1 MIPHRTSPLR
11 FRSLPSN
18 CFPEKLDTFGP
29 SILDPTTQWLPP
41 PPPQNLFKFATVRA
55 PRKPLVAD
63 TTVRNVPYTLNSTLY
78 QTLKTQRTGANA
90 RATMQATA
98 ITYKGTAAYVPT
110 VSDLYA
116 QFAGFQLV
124 DDYLRTNQKEA
135 VLADLKALVEGP
147 GVLNKTAGAYIGAG
161 TYGPLKSKVWD
172 NLMVQCILGEN
183 TALRTE
189 HTRILRLLNIIERIA
204 ANDPVLSTGAGI
216 FGLYMATVLM
226 PGDVFPLPDVPLPP
240 EPTTNPVDTT
250 AQDVAKE
257 RIADVTLAYEELKT
271 LYEQQNYKYRRY
283 KVDVKA
289 QNTVPPPAITI
300 YKHDPLVIDP
310 ETIGPTGTG
319 ISPKTKDVL
328 GELKIDLDQVYM
340 PYVHEQFQKELREQ
354 GKVAYAD
361 KGRQTVVRVGSSIV
375 RVENECANLA
385 EESPCSPLSMYVPWP
400 GGAGHSRPL
409 GIADLKVVQSQ
420 LYKYNLGE
428 VAHIEDILKGEKKT
442 RTFRNLDRTETTVV
456 DESET
461 TKESEQETQTTE
473 RFEMQKEASNVLQQ
487 DQQTSVSVTASYGFP
502 AGGGV
507 SLNAG
512 TASSTSQLEADRL
525 ATDYAKDVMDRALTR
540 VIERTRTEKTVTTI
554 IEHEDTAEHS
564 LDNTPT
570 GAGGTDNVVGVY
582 RWVDKIYY
590 NKVVN
595 YGRRLM
601 FEFVVPEPAA
611 FFVYSK
617 LVKPAT
623 GEAMQVPPPF
633 GIESFADIRVDNYD
647 QLAIQFGATGIKP
660 PPDLF
665 KSVAITNNIEPP
677 AGDPWHTWGASV
689 DIPEGYQA
697 DNASVRIL
705 LSAGSNMYI
714 HLWVGKQVCS
724 TQEGIYQ
731 VELPMDQETGKLAI
745 AARFHSNDF
754 SVAIEVRC
762 SPTAATFQQ
771 WQIDTYAALKT
782 AYDQK
787 LNDYNRWL
795 NQQAYLAAQYGT
807 NPDLNRQTERREL
820 KKHCIEFISGQRF
833 ESFDA
838 LRTNTGSGYPEF
850 SFTEATNEGKYIQFF
865 EQAFEW
871 EQISYYF
878 YAYFWARKREW
889 VNILKR
895 DESDPLF
902 MNFLQAGAAR
912 ILVSVRPG
920 YEKAMLH
927 YLSTGGEIWNGEDVP
942 APNDPLYVSIID
954 EIKEADGSFE
964 GGEDEGEPW
973 LSKVPTSLVYLE
985 HQGSPNDLPDYSADL
1000 PL

>member
-1 MIPHRTSPLR
+1 MAS
-11 FRSLPSN
+11 S
-18 CFPEKLDTFGP
+18 
-29 SILDPTTQWLPP
+29 
-41 PPPQNLFKFATVRA
+41 PQNLFKFATVRA
-55 PRKPLVAD
+55 PRRPLVVD
-63 TTVRNVPYTLNSTLY
+63 TAVRTVPYTLNSTLH
-78 QTLKTQRTGANA
+78 QTLAAQRTGANA
-90 RATMQATA
+90 RANMLASAT
-98 ITYKGTAAYVPT
+98 TYKGTAAYIAT
-110 VSDLYA
+110 VDGLYA
-116 QFAGFQLV
+116 LFPGFQLV
-124 DDYLRTNQKEA
+124 DDYLRTEQKDA
-135 VLADLKALVEGP
+135 VLADLKTLVEGP
-147 GVLNKTAGAYIGAG
+147 GVLNKTAAAYVGAG
-161 TYGPLKSKVWD
+161 GYGALKSKVWD
-172 NLMVQCILGEN
+172 NLIAQCILGGN
-183 TALRTE
+183 AALRAE
-189 HTRILRLLNIIERIA
+189 LTRILRLLNIIERIA
-204 ANDPVLSTGAGI
+204 ASDSALNTGAGI
-216 FGLYMATVLM
+216 FGLYMATVLVSA
-226 PGDVFPLPDVPLPP
+226 DVFPLPDVPLPP
-240 EPTTNPVDTT
+240 EPTTNPVDQRE
-250 AQDVAKE
+250 QDQAKE
-257 RIADVTLAYEELKT
+257 RIADITVAYEELKT
-271 LYEQQNYKYRRY
+271 LYDQQNYKYRRY

-289 QNTVPPPAITI
+289 QNTVPAPAIAI

-310 ETIGPTGTG
+310 ATIGPTGTG
-319 ISPKTKDVL
+319 ISPKTKGIL

-354 GKVAYAD
+354 GKIAYAD
-361 KGRQTVVRVGSSIV
+361 KGRQTVVRVGSSMV

-385 EESPCSPLSMYVPWP
+385 EVSPCTPLSPYAPWP
-400 GGAGHSRPL
+400 GGAGLIRPL
-409 GIADLKVVQSQ
+409 GIADLKVVQSR
-420 LYKYNLGE
+420 LYKYDLGE

-456 DESET
+456 NESET

-487 DQQTSVSVTASYGFP
+487 DQQTSVGVTASYGFS

-512 TASSTSQLEADRL
+512 YASSTSQMEADRL
-525 ATDYAKDVMDRALTR
+525 ATDYAKDVMERALTR

-554 IEHEDTAEHS
+554 IEHEDTAEHI
-564 LDNTPT
+564 LDNTSA

-705 LSAGSNMYI
+705 LSPGSSMYI
-714 HLWVGKQVCS
+714 NLWVGKQVCA
-724 TQEGIYQ
+724 TQDGIYQ

-762 SPTAATFQQ
+762 SPTAATVQQ
-771 WQIDTYAALKT
+771 WQIDTFAALKT

-787 LNDYNRWL
+787 IDAYNRWL
-795 NQQAYLAAQYGT
+795 NQQMVNSMAFGS

-820 KKHCIEFISGQRF
+820 KKLCIEFISGQRF

-850 SFTEATNEGKYIQFF
+850 SFAEAANEGRYIQFF

-878 YAYFWARKREW
+878 YPYFWARKREW

-912 ILVSVRPG
+912 VLVPVRPG
-920 YEKAMLH
+920 YEKAILH
-927 YLSTGGEIWNGEDVP
+927 YLNTGGEIWNGEDVP

-964 GGEDEGEPW
+964 GGEEEGEPW

-985 HQGSPNDLPDYSADL
+985 HQGSPSDLPDYSADL